1 MSEPDPLNTKLP
13 EGVLTGI
20 FDGCLPIPIGNDSNS
35 SRSGSQDEAVYNG
48 FSGKPCNHWL
58 KGFVDVFLVE
68 VAIVLIWTG
77 FSVSGYAS
85 LLDSCLFGENKCQRD
100 PNTRGY
106 ASVLRPLILGM
117 PLFYCLLFLG
127 SVYYYKILVC
137 HYKLSDSY

>member
-48 FSGKPCNHWL
+48 FSG
-58 KGFVDVFLVE
+58 
-68 VAIVLIWTG
+68 
-77 FSVSGYAS
+77 YAS

-106 ASVLRPLILGM
+106 ASVL
-117 PLFYCLLFLG
+117 
-127 SVYYYKILVC
+127 
-137 HYKLSDSY
+137 